1 MSKNKSK
8 IYELDTIRFR
18 RYTAESIKCKNCGHS
33 ILFEG
38 NRKICTYCGHW
49 VYKNDKVEFEYN
61 LKKILK
67 NY

>member
-1 MSKNKSK
+1 MPKNKSK

-33 ILFEG
+33 MIFESD
-38 NRKICTYCGHW
+38 RKLCTYCGHW